1 MHGEF
6 GERVKFNLSDLEEDY
21 LTADN
26 TVFAEDE
33 EMDKLK
39 NVVKNE
45 LSDFE
50 KRMIL
55 LYTEIG
61 SQRKL
66 ASLLGCSPST
76 ICKFISQIRTKIT
89 EKLKDKK

>member
-1 MHGEF
+1 MHGELR
-6 GERVKFNLSDLEEDY
+6 ERVKFNLSDLEEDY
-21 LTADN
+21 LTPDG
-26 TVFAEDE
+26 TIFSEDE

-39 NVVKNE
+39 NVVRNE

-66 ASLLGCSPST
+66 ARLLGCSPST
-76 ICKFISQIRTKIT
+76 ICKFIGQIRTKIT
-89 EKLKDKK
+89 EKLKDK